1 MEVKKD
7 ILWRVY
13 LVYFIVCVFG
23 VSIISRV
30 FFIQFSEGDKWKARA
45 KSLTTLYVGIDAVR
59 GNIYD
64 SGENLLATSLPFYEI
79 GMDVT
84 TDYLEN
90 LSNEVFKASA
100 DSLADNLANLFPNK
114 TKREYYTQLLKA
126 RKSGDR
132 YIVLARNATYNDLQK
147 VKKFPLLRKGR
158 NKGGF
163 IYLQTNRREL
173 PFKVLAAR
181 TIGYDRGE
189 EQKPVGIEGAY
200 TDYLKG
206 TSGQRLMQKIAGGV
220 WMPVNDE
227 NEVEPQDG
235 CDIIST
241 IDVNIQDVA
250 EHALLTQLI
259 KNKAAYGCVVLM
271 EVKTGYIKA
280 IANLSRKDSSRYSEN
295 YNYAIGAAAEPGSTF
310 KLASLLAVMED
321 GYADLDDII
330 DLEDGKH
337 KYYDRIMKDSHAPEV
352 QKITLQKVF
361 ETSSNV
367 GVSKVITQ
375 YYSKD
380 PQKFIDR
387 LYSMN
392 LNTPLKMSIPGEAIP
407 KIKSVKD
414 KDWSGTSLPWISIG
428 YELMISPMQTLALY
442 NAVANNGVLVKPL
455 FVKAIRKK
463 GKEIKSFPP
472 EVINPAICS
481 KATIAKAQQMLEGV
495 VVNGTAR
502 NLKAATYRIAGKTG
516 TAQIANN
523 GLYKNGSNVSYQAS
537 FVGYFPAENPK
548 YSCIVIVNGPS
559 NGIYYGNIVA
569 GPIFKEIADK
579 VYSSSLDI
587 HKEINNP
594 KPQYTANVPLVRSGN
609 QDDLGYV
616 LRNLNISTQSVDA
629 EAEWVSSAIK
639 DSTSI
644 VFSGKKLQNELK
656 KNIIPDLKGMM
667 AQDAIYLLENSGL
680 QVFINGKGIIKKQSL
695 EPGSK
700 FNKGSAIV
708 LDLSI

>member
-30 FFIQFSEGDKWKARA
+30 FFIQFSEGEMWRAKA
-45 KSLTTLYVGIDAVR
+45 KSLTTAYRDIEAVR

-64 SGENLLATSLPFYEI
+64 SEENLLATSLPFYEI

-84 TDYLEN
+84 TDYLRN
-90 LSNEVFKASA
+90 LPKDVFKASA
-100 DSLADNLANLFPNK
+100 DSLASNLASLFPNK
-114 TKREYYTQLLKA
+114 SKREYYSELIKA
-126 RKSGDR
+126 RKSDDR
-132 YIVLARNATYNDLQK
+132 YIVLARNVSYKDLQK

-163 IYLQTNRREL
+163 VYLQTNRREL

-189 EQKPVGIEGAY
+189 DQKPVGIEGAY

-227 NEVEPQDG
+227 NEIEPQDG
-235 CDIIST
+235 CDIISS

-259 KNKAAYGCVVLM
+259 SNKAAYGCVVLM

-280 IANLSRKDSSRYSEN
+280 IANLSRKDSCSYNEN
-295 YNYAIGAAAEPGSTF
+295 YNYAIGTATEPGSTF

-337 KYYDRIMKDSHAPEV
+337 RYYDRVMKDSHEPEV
-352 QKITLQKVF
+352 KKVTLQRVF
-361 ETSSNV
+361 EISSNV
-367 GVSKVITQ
+367 GVSKIITQ

-380 PQKFIDR
+380 PQKFVDR

-392 LNTPLKMSIPGEAIP
+392 LNVPLKMTIPGEATP
-407 KIKSVKD
+407 RIKSTKD
-414 KDWSGTSLPWISIG
+414 KDWYGTSLPWISIG
-428 YELMISPMQTLALY
+428 YESLITPMQTLTLY
-442 NAVANNGVLVKPL
+442 NAVANNGIMVKPL
-455 FVKAIRKK
+455 FVKAINKK
-463 GKEIKSFPP
+463 GKAVKSFPP
-472 EVINPAICS
+472 EIINPAICS
-481 KATIAKAQQMLEGV
+481 KATIDKAKQMLEGV
-495 VVNGTAR
+495 VLNGTAR
-502 NLKAATYRIAGKTG
+502 NLAAASYRIAGKTG

-523 GLYKNGSNVSYQAS
+523 GLYKNGSKVSYQAS

-579 VYSSSLDI
+579 VYASSLDI
-587 HKEINNP
+587 HKEINKDASHIP
-594 KPQYTANVPLVRSGN
+594 NVPMAKSGN
-609 QDDLGYV
+609 QKELQYV
-616 LRNLNISTQSVDA
+616 LHNLNIRDQSNDN
-629 EAEWVSSAIK
+629 EAEWVNSEIK

-644 VFSGKKLQNELK
+644 VLSERKVQSELR
-656 KNIIPDLKGMM
+656 KNIVPDLKGMM
-667 AQDAIYLLENSGL
+667 AQDALYLLENSGL
-680 QVFINGKGIIKKQSL
+680 QVFINGKGIIIKQSI
-695 EPGSK
+695 EPGTK
-700 FNKGSAIV
+700 FTKGSKIV
-708 LDLSI
+708 LDLTT